1 MSGRGG
7 TAVGRLGEPSGDVGR
22 YHPMPIILLFIFGL
36 LFAGALFALS
46 GKVEGWGKSKR
57 FTDKDADGEPDEPK
71 GPAHGI

>member
-1 MSGRGG
+1 
-7 TAVGRLGEPSGDVGR
+7 
-22 YHPMPIILLFIFGL
+22 MPQIILLFIFGL

-71 GPAHGI
+71 GPADGI

>member
-1 MSGRGG
+1 VEQPLGG
-7 TAVGRLGEPSGDVGR
+7 LWEPGGDVR
-22 YHPMPIILLFIFGL
+22 RLHPMPQIILLFIFGL

-71 GPAHGI
+71 GPADGI

>member
-1 MSGRGG
+1 MVKQPLGG
-7 TAVGRLGEPSGDVGR
+7 LGEPRGDVER
-22 YHPMPIILLFIFGL
+22 YRPMPIILLFIFGL

-71 GPAHGI
+71 GPADGI